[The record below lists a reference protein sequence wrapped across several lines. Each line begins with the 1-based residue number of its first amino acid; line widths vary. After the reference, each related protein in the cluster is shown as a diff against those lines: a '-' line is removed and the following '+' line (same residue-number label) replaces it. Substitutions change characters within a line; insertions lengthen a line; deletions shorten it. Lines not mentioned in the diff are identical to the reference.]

1 MNDTTRRILRSLL
14 WAIALALLIVL
25 IALFAGGSS
34 NFIYIRF

>member
-14 WAIALALLIVL
+14 WTIALALLIVL
-25 IALFAGGSS
+25 IALFSGGSS